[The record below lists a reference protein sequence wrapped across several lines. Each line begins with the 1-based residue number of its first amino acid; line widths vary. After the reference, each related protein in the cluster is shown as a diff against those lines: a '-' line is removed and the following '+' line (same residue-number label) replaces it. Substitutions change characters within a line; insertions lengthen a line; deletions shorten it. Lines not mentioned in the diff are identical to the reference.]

1 MSESSGLRFDKYLWS
16 VRLYKTRSLATEACK
31 NGRILLNGQPVKP
44 SKIIEIN
51 TQFTLRRP
59 PAQLSFRVISLPP
72 SRVSAK
78 LVSNYLED
86 LTTIEERTK
95 LEVSKLSND
104 GRRVRGAGRPTK
116 KDRRNLDE
124 MRNSDS

>member
-16 VRLYKTRSLATEACK
+16 VRLYKTRSLATDACK

-44 SKIIEIN
+44 SRSIGIN
-51 TQFTLRRP
+51 TLFTLRRP

-78 LVSNYLED
+78 LVSIYLED
-86 LTTIEERTK
+86 LTTIEERAK

-104 GRRVRGAGRPTK
+104 GRRLRGTGRPTK
-116 KDRRNLDE
+116 KDRRTLDD